1 MWILRDVHV
10 RRWEKRNRSNVYWR
24 IMKVCVSSIQDG
36 VLKNF
41 TFLGIEKIWTI
52 SSLYIIFLI
61 FDFLFLWKKSDDF
74 YPKIFQYSQTK
85 ICPRWL
91 NVFPRDKMFQYPHIL
106 YYSPKMRNSIQHTE
120 KEKNLPTFWKGH
132 YNNSSIFVD
141 LKQKDT
147 NQESCSNSLQLKVNN
162 TYCFLLF
169 K

>member
-91 NVFPRDKMFQYPHIL
+91 MYSQGTKCFNTPIFYTTLLKWEIPNSTLKKKKIYQHFGKVITIIL
-106 YYSPKMRNSIQHTE
+106 QSLLTWSKKTPIKKAVQTA
-120 KEKNLPTFWKGH
+120 
-132 YNNSSIFVD
+132 YN
-141 LKQKDT
+141 
-147 NQESCSNSLQLKVNN
+147 
-162 TYCFLLF
+162 
-169 K
+169 